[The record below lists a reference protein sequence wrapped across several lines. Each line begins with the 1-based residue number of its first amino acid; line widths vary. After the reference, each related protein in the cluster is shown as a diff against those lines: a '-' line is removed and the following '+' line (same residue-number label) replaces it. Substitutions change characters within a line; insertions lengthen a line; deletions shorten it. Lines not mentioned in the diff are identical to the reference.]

1 MPDVGTTFGNGV
13 NDATQSAAVLG
24 LEAAGLDLYFLDEI
38 GLEVLADAAVLNV
51 GGVDAIDQVN
61 ILTVA
66 CAVDLETPGA
76 ARCTTLHRLL
86 SRARSKRNYGLERA
100 SLRNICQL
108 ILGNRHRDLTLSHV
122 HGRRLGPNFHDFAGG
137 THFQLDVD
145 VWQAA
150 HIERNAFVLHDAKA
164 LRGDRQRIGARRK
177 TGKPVKTSGIGFRFL
192 RT

>member
-13 NDATQSAAVLG
+13 NDATQRAAVLG

-108 ILGNRHRDLTLSHV
+108 ILRNRDRDLTLSYV
-122 HGRRLGPNFHDFAGG
+122 HGRRLGSNFNDFASG
-137 THFQLDVD
+137 THFQLGVNI
-145 VWQAA
+145 WQAA
-150 HIERNAFVLHDAKA
+150 HIERNAFALQDAKT
-164 LRGDRQRIGARRK
+164 LCGDGQRIGARRK
-177 TGKPVKTSGIGFRFL
+177 TRKAIKPTRISFRCL

>member
-13 NDATQSAAVLG
+13 NAATQSAAVFG

-86 SRARSKRNYGLERA
+86 SRAPSVHVARVGHVKVDRVSPGKRPAIIFDPINLA
-100 SLRNICQL
+100 
-108 ILGNRHRDLTLSHV
+108 
-122 HGRRLGPNFHDFAGG
+122 GR
-137 THFQLDVD
+137 
-145 VWQAA
+145 
-150 HIERNAFVLHDAKA
+150 
-164 LRGDRQRIGARRK
+164 
-177 TGKPVKTSGIGFRFL
+177 
-192 RT
+192 